1 MIIIIL
7 MLLFKNLVIFV
18 NLNIEK
24 LEYCTQLNNS
34 FNINDIMSRT
44 IMRTKSKN
52 RAREEELILNILAG
66 NGYQQKFRN
75 GEVVYQKGD
84 GFVFVPKF
92 IKYTFHNDELI
103 LEGWVKNLGILG
115 ESDLE
120 GFISALP
127 KQNCKD
133 IMLSI
138 MNAVGF

>member
-52 RAREEELILNILAG
+52 RAREE
-66 NGYQQKFRN
+66 
-75 GEVVYQKGD
+75 
-84 GFVFVPKF
+84 
-92 IKYTFHNDELI
+92 
-103 LEGWVKNLGILG
+103 
-115 ESDLE
+115 
-120 GFISALP
+120 
-127 KQNCKD
+127 
-133 IMLSI
+133 
-138 MNAVGF
+138 